1 MSSHRHKHPPSA
13 EWVGGIATLPSYVID
28 KGEPF
33 RPEVLV
39 WMGVDGMVHGSEV
52 GRPGELLQQAGDSLR
67 RTVARPM
74 SGPVPQPRRVRVALP
89 SLAAVLRASAPAIE
103 VVCAPTPELDELVAH
118 MHESFGRDDAGPQT
132 YLSPGVTPAAMG
144 SFFEAA
150 AALHRRAPWSVVPD
164 DQTLIGVD
172 IPAFEVRGAVLSII
186 GGIGES
192 FGFLLFDS
200 PADFHEF
207 VEAAALIVHGDIPE
221 LPPHFAVN
229 FERGADLAP
238 ELRKEVATHG
248 WEVAGAEAYPWPVVI
263 DGDLVA
269 RTPSARELA
278 VAEAICR
285 ALVRMLDEHRPALEA
300 AWDGGAA
307 FADAFKLATA
317 AGVVDV
323 ALTTPVALPSDDGP
337 FHVPERR
344 DRGASAANR
353 KRKRKAR
360 RGTR

>member
-1 MSSHRHKHPPSA
+1 
-13 EWVGGIATLPSYVID
+13 
-28 KGEPF
+28 
-33 RPEVLV
+33 
-39 WMGVDGMVHGSEV
+39 
-52 GRPGELLQQAGDSLR
+52 
-67 RTVARPM
+67 
-74 SGPVPQPRRVRVALP
+74 
-89 SLAAVLRASAPAIE
+89 VLRASAPAIE

-118 MHESFGRDDAGPQT
+118 MHESFGRDDAEPQT

-200 PADFHEF
+200 LADFHEF
-207 VEAAALIVHGDIPE
+207 VEAAAFIVHGDIPE

-278 VAEAICR
+278 LAEACLYL
-285 ALVRMLDEHRPALEA
+285 ALAPKSNSVYKAYGAVQREIERTGSLPVPLVIRNAVTKLMKEVGYGSGYKYAHEFPDAEVDQQHLPDEIKDRRFYNPTERG
-300 AWDGGAA
+300 WEGRRKGG
-307 FADAFKLATA
+307 
-317 AGVVDV
+317 G
-323 ALTTPVALPSDDGP
+323 
-337 FHVPERR
+337 
-344 DRGASAANR
+344 
-353 KRKRKAR
+353 
-360 RGTR
+360 